1 MKNQNLFSF
10 LGGLTVGAIAALLL
24 APDSGKNTRHK
35 IGDKI
40 QHGEKKI
47 KDAKNLVEQKIQN
60 AKQAAINAIEESQE

>member
-1 MKNQNLFSF
+1 MKGQCFFSF
-10 LGGLTVGAIAALLL
+10 LGGAAIGAVVALLL

-40 QHGEKKI
+40 KHGEKKI

-60 AKQAAINAIEESQE
+60 AKLAAINAIEEPQE

>member
-35 IGDKI
+35 IGQD
-40 QHGEKKI
+40 QTR
-47 KDAKNLVEQKIQN
+47 
-60 AKQAAINAIEESQE
+60 

>member
-35 IGDKI
+35 IGDN
-40 QHGEKKI
+40 
-47 KDAKNLVEQKIQN
+47 AKNLVEQKIQN
-60 AKQAAINAIEESQE
+60 AKLAAINAIEEPQE

>member
-1 MKNQNLFSF
+1 MKGQCFFSF
-10 LGGLTVGAIAALLL
+10 LGGAAIGAVVALLL

-40 QHGEKKI
+40 KHGEKKI

>member
-40 QHGEKKI
+40 KHGEKKI
-47 KDAKNLVEQKIQN
+47 KDAKNRVEQKIQN
-60 AKQAAINAIEESQE
+60 AKLAAINAIEEPQE

>member
-1 MKNQNLFSF
+1 MKGQCFFSF
-10 LGGLTVGAIAALLL
+10 LCGAAIGAVVALLL

-40 QHGEKKI
+40 KHGEKKI

-60 AKQAAINAIEESQE
+60 AKLAAINAIEEPQE

>member
-35 IGDKI
+35 IVDKI
-40 QHGEKKI
+40 KHGEKKI

>member
-35 IGDKI
+35 ICDKI
-40 QHGEKKI
+40 KHGEKKI

>member
-40 QHGEKKI
+40 KHGEKKI
-47 KDAKNLVEQKIQN
+47 KDAINLV
-60 AKQAAINAIEESQE
+60 

>member
-40 QHGEKKI
+40 NLG
-47 KDAKNLVEQKIQN
+47 DATAL
-60 AKQAAINAIEESQE
+60 

>member
-1 MKNQNLFSF
+1 MKGQCFFSF
-10 LGGLTVGAIAALLL
+10 LGGAAIGAVVALLL

-40 QHGEKKI
+40 KHGEKKI

-60 AKQAAINAIEESQE
+60 AQQAAINAIEESQE

>member
-1 MKNQNLFSF
+1 MKGQCFFSF
-10 LGGLTVGAIAALLL
+10 LGGAANGAVVALLL

-40 QHGEKKI
+40 KHGEKKI

-60 AKQAAINAIEESQE
+60 AKLAAINAIEEPQE

>member
-1 MKNQNLFSF
+1 MKGQCFFSF
-10 LGGLTVGAIAALLL
+10 LGGAAIGAVVALLL

-35 IGDKI
+35 ISDKI
-40 QHGEKKI
+40 KHGEKKI

>member
-40 QHGEKKI
+40 KHGEKKI
-47 KDAKNLVEQKIQN
+47 KTRKTSWSRKYRMPNWQP
-60 AKQAAINAIEESQE
+60 SMP

>member
-24 APDSGKNTRHK
+24 APDWGKNTRHK

-40 QHGEKKI
+40 KHGEKKI

-60 AKQAAINAIEESQE
+60 AKLAAINAIEEPQE